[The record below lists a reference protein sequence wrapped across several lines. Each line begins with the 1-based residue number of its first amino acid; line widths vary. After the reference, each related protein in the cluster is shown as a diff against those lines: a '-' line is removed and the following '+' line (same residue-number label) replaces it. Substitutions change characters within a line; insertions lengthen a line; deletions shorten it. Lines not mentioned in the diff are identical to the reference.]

1 MQIENKI
8 STIENVIDMLTG
20 IIGTEKSPSPAPL
33 SPVPAN
39 KSKPRS
45 PSAKSDN
52 DSTPERLKTKVIES
66 LKKNKTESKG
76 GRESVQDIKR
86 SADDKSATKLE

>member
-20 IIGTEKSPSPAPL
+20 IIGTEKSPSPVPL
-33 SPVPAN
+33 SPVPAK
-39 KSKPRS
+39 KSKPRT

-52 DSTPERLKTKVIES
+52 DSSPERLKTKVIES
-66 LKKNKTESKG
+66 LKKSKTEPTEKDSA
-76 GRESVQDIKR
+76 QDIKR
-86 SADDKSATKLE
+86 RGDEKSTVKIE